1 MRLAVEAWRVRE
13 AARRSLEAGDLGGAL
28 SLAREAQQRHG
39 TRSGEQLR
47 LLCEWL
53 RKPGD

>member
-13 AARRSLEAGDLGGAL
+13 AARRSLEAGDVGGAL